1 MKRLIT
7 EKLVKWKNSHSR
19 KPLILKGARQ
29 VGKTY
34 ILKEFGK
41 NYYED
46 TVYFNFDHDEGL
58 SNLFKNTKDPKRIL
72 EQLVL
77 VSGKKI
83 VPEKTLIIFDE
94 IGECPN
100 ALNSLKYFCEEA
112 PEYHI
117 VCAGS
122 VLGIRLSKTSFPVG
136 KV

>member
-19 KPLILKGARQ
+19 KPLILKGAQQ

-46 TVYFNFDHDEGL
+46 TIYFNFDHDEGL

-77 VSGKKI
+77 VSVKKL
-83 VPEKTLIIFDE
+83 PQKKL
-94 IGECPN
+94 
-100 ALNSLKYFCEEA
+100 
-112 PEYHI
+112 
-117 VCAGS
+117 
-122 VLGIRLSKTSFPVG
+122 
-136 KV
+136 